1 MQPTKKP
8 TTAEWK
14 VVGCLFIIAP
24 FLLGVLLIFLGYN
37 AAEEQQKLG
46 HVVAN
51 FGWWSI
57 GISLLAFALLK
68 IIQKYIRR

>member
-1 MQPTKKP
+1 MQPTKQP

-14 VVGCLFIIAP
+14 VLGCLFIIAP

-37 AAEEQQKLG
+37 AKEEQRELG
-46 HVVAN
+46 DHVAS

-57 GISLLAFALLK
+57 IISLLALVLWHV
-68 IIQKYIRR
+68 IRKYIKR